1 MIIPVILEKSL
12 EEIKNK
18 IKLVSGFAQQIQIDL
33 CDNKLVSGL
42 TYLNINQ
49 IGRLKSRSKIEIHL
63 MVLNPLDYLKEKIP
77 NVVKICSQIEAN
89 VDHHKFIALAKNY
102 SYKVGLSIGPTT
114 DYALLGPYLKHL
126 DFVQFMDI
134 VPGGQGHTQIP
145 QVLTKIKNFHEA
157 HPDIRIQVDGG
168 IKTNNILNLAEV
180 GVKDFI
186 VGSEILKSS
195 NPHKKYVE
203 LENMTKEYSDSIS
216 TLRNKK
222 IQKIAILGGAAWN
235 ESEEPYQDAFDVSK
249 ALAQAGYELVNGGGP
264 GVMRACTEGAH
275 AGKGRVIAITYH
287 LNKPKRHYEGVDP
300 KNNFDDEIITL
311 DYFDRTKV
319 MLQTTQ
325 VHIVFKGSLGTLSE
339 FGMTWVNSWIH
350 EPDNKPIIL
359 YGDFWHDFLEVIDKH
374 MDVTEAEKS
383 IVKICATPQQVVDF
397 VNGLE

>member
-186 VGSEILKSS
+186 VGSEILK
-195 NPHKKYVE
+195 
-203 LENMTKEYSDSIS
+203 
-216 TLRNKK
+216 
-222 IQKIAILGGAAWN
+222 
-235 ESEEPYQDAFDVSK
+235 
-249 ALAQAGYELVNGGGP
+249 
-264 GVMRACTEGAH
+264 
-275 AGKGRVIAITYH
+275 
-287 LNKPKRHYEGVDP
+287 
-300 KNNFDDEIITL
+300 
-311 DYFDRTKV
+311 DR
-319 MLQTTQ
+319 
-325 VHIVFKGSLGTLSE
+325 
-339 FGMTWVNSWIH
+339 
-350 EPDNKPIIL
+350 
-359 YGDFWHDFLEVIDKH
+359 
-374 MDVTEAEKS
+374 KS
-383 IVKICATPQQVVDF
+383 VV
-397 VNGLE
+397 